1 MAEEEFYVGQIFIDE
16 YPSEAATFCNNS
28 KGKYYIAEIEQ
39 EDEHRRFKIVEDIKT
54 LDELK
59 TNKIAELKTARDTNE
74 QDYFIYD
81 GNKYDSDPVSC
92 QRITDTVLL
101 ANAVGDG
108 FSIIWTDYDNIGREL
123 DKAGIN
129 GLLVALATHSQ
140 ACHTQYNLLKEQ
152 VINAQTADE
161 VAAVVWQDIT
171 E

>member
-1 MAEEEFYVGQIFIDE
+1 MTEEYYVGQIFIDD
-16 YPSEAATFCNNS
+16 YPSAAANFCNNNDH
-28 KGKYYIAEIEQ
+28 KYYITEIEP
-39 EDEHRRFKIVEDIKT
+39 EDGHRRFKIVEDIKS

-59 TNKIAELKTARDTNE
+59 AAKIAELKAARDANE

-101 ANAVGDG
+101 ANAVGDS
-108 FSIIWTDYDNIGREL
+108 FSIIWTDYNNIGREL
-123 DKAGIN
+123 DKARIN

-152 VINAQTADE
+152 VTNAQTADE
-161 VAAVVWQDIT
+161 VAAIVWQDIT

>member
-1 MAEEEFYVGQIFIDE
+1 MTEKFYIGQIFIDD
-16 YPSEAATFCNNS
+16 YTAEAAAFCNNS
-28 KGKYYIAEIEQ
+28 GGKYYIKEIEA
-39 EDEHRRFKIVEDIKT
+39 ENEHRRFQIVEDVKT

-59 TNKIAELKTARDTNE
+59 EYKIAELKTARDENE
-74 QDYFIYD
+74 QDYFVYD
-81 GNKYDSDPVSC
+81 GNKYNSDPISS

-101 ANAVGDG
+101 ANAVGDS
-108 FSIIWTDYDNIGREL
+108 FSIIWTDYNNIGREL

-152 VINAQTADE
+152 VTNAQTADE

>member
-1 MAEEEFYVGQIFIDE
+1 MQENFYKGQIFIDD
-16 YPSEAATFCNNS
+16 YPSTAADFCNDSN
-28 KGKYYIAEIEQ
+28 GKYYIEEIKK
-39 EDEHRRFKIVEDIKT
+39 DENGHRRFEIKEDIKT

-59 TNKIAELKTARDTNE
+59 TAKIAELKTARDANE
-74 QDYFIYD
+74 QDYFVYD

-123 DKAGIN
+123 DKDGIN

-152 VINAQTADE
+152 VANAQTADE